1 LLDLCLFDA
10 PKLPRIQLEI
20 EKILLNEK
28 GTDNGINP
36 HTTHGPSDVC
46 INGMF
51 LNYACY
57 FKVDQIK
64 LHDIVDF
71 IISQKMIDG
80 GFNCRLNRSGATHS
94 SVHTTIC
101 TLEGIERYR
110 QEGYSYRLDELIT
123 LQRSSEAFLLQ
134 HRLFK
139 SDKTGEVIHKN
150 MLVFSYPFRYKYNI
164 LRALDYFRWADRP
177 YDSRMDDALDI
188 IESKCKNGKWMVAS
202 KHPGQQHMVLEPS
215 RQPSRM
221 VTLMAMR
228 VQKKYPR
235 L

>member
-1 LLDLCLFDA
+1 
-10 PKLPRIQLEI
+10 
-20 EKILLNEK
+20 
-28 GTDNGINP
+28 
-36 HTTHGPSDVC
+36 
-46 INGMF
+46 MF

-64 LHDIVDF
+64 LRDIVDF
-71 IISQKMIDG
+71 IISQAMPDG
-80 GFNCRLNRSGATHS
+80 AFNCRLNRSGATHS

-101 TLEGIERYR
+101 MLEGIERYR

-123 LQRSSEAFLLQ
+123 LQRSSEVFLLQ

-150 MLVFSYPFRYKYNI
+150 MLVFSYPSRYKYNI

-228 VQKKYPR
+228 IQKKYPR